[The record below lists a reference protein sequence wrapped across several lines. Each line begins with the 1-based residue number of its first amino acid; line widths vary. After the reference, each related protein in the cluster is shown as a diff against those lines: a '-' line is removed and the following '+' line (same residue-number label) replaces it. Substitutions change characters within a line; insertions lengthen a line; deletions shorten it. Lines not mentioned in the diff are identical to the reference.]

1 MSNPDSPKPAS
12 SEPQDTAEEVAPDVL
27 DASDNVEAFPNP
39 AAARVAELEAT
50 VEELRGRLRAVSAA
64 YQKNQDE
71 VAAAR
76 TRLERAAALREE
88 LRRGEVVTT
97 LFEPVQNLRRS
108 VDAARRGGTLEDLT
122 KGLEMVLH
130 QAMEG
135 FQKLGLEEVPGKGAR
150 FDPRIHDAITTMP
163 VADPALDNIVMEV
176 FSVGYR
182 IGDRVIE
189 PAKVIIGL
197 HDEPANEA

>member
-1 MSNPDSPKPAS
+1 MSNPDSPNPDPSDVEDAAA
-12 SEPQDTAEEVAPDVL
+12 PEVAPE
-27 DASDNVEAFPNP
+27 AADNVADFPVIDP
-39 AAARVAELEAT
+39 RVAELEAT

-76 TRLERAAALREE
+76 ARLERAAALREE

-108 VDAARRGGTLEDLT
+108 VDAAKKGGTIDDLV
-122 KGLEMVLH
+122 KGLEMVLQ
-130 QAMEG
+130 QAMDG
-135 FQKLGLEEVPGKGAR
+135 FQKLGLEEVPGAGAR
-150 FDPRIHDAITTMP
+150 FDPRIHDAITTIP
-163 VADPALDNIVMEV
+163 VSDPALDNVVMQV

-197 HDEPANEA
+197 HDDAGDEA

>member
-1 MSNPDSPKPAS
+1 
-12 SEPQDTAEEVAPDVL
+12 
-27 DASDNVEAFPNP
+27 
-39 AAARVAELEAT
+39 VAELEAT

>member
-1 MSNPDSPKPAS
+1 MSNPDSPNPAQT
-12 SEPQDTAEEVAPDVL
+12 ENEAAADAAPEVAPEV
-27 DASDNVEAFPNP
+27 ADNVADFPVVDP
-39 AAARVAELEAT
+39 RVAELEAT

-108 VDAARRGGTLEDLT
+108 VEAAKKGGTVEDLV
-122 KGLEMVLH
+122 KGLEMVLQ
-130 QAMEG
+130 QAMDG
-135 FQKLGLEEVPGKGAR
+135 FHKLGLEEVPGAGAR
-150 FDPRIHDAITTMP
+150 FDPRIHDAITTIP
-163 VADPALDNIVMEV
+163 VSDPALDNVVMQV

-197 HDEPANEA
+197 HEAADAEA